1 MVSSFIERSPEDL
14 SKKLHDYIC
23 KNGCFWLLLQIGLGY
38 ITRHYLRLRFMQ
50 SAQNLFDVPVI
61 YILIPSRFMTRVCVC
76 VLRYSSAH
84 QTHSF
89 DYVLTFLIGPFQLS
103 DGAQLRFHC
112 SFCLT
117 GSVAFDHPNQSHTFI
132 YSVMVMTN
140 VFVVWG
146 IQLITLI
153 VFDGFIK
160 VADFLSRMRNF
171 FWLM

>member
-1 MVSSFIERSPEDL
+1 MQKLLFLTSAANWVRLYYKTLSQTPIHAICTKSFWCTRDL
-14 SKKLHDYIC
+14 HFNSLKIHD
-23 KNGCFWLLLQIGLGY
+23 
-38 ITRHYLRLRFMQ
+38 
-50 SAQNLFDVPVI
+50 S
-61 YILIPSRFMTRVCVC
+61 CVC

-132 YSVMVMTN
+132 YSVMVMMTN